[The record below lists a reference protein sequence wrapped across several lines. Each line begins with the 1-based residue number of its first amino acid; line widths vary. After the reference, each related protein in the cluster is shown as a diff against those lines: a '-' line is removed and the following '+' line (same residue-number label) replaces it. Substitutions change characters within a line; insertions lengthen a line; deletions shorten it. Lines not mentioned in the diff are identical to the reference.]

1 MKRQRT
7 TNNDSGGR
15 QWRPSTP
22 VAAMAA
28 IAFGWLTVATAH
40 DVANGTLAA
49 AIRASGHP
57 CGRVI
62 EKERTSKSASVWRVR
77 CNSGYF
83 EVTMKGDTATSVVAV
98 D

>member
-1 MKRQRT
+1 MNRQGTIDRDSRKRQL
-7 TNNDSGGR
+7 
-15 QWRPSTP
+15 RPSIAAT
-22 VAAMAA
+22 AMAA

-40 DVANGTLAA
+40 DVADGTLAA

-57 CGRVI
+57 CQRVI
-62 EKERTSKSASVWRVR
+62 EKESKGSSVWRVR

-83 EVTMKGDTATSVVAV
+83 EVTMKGDTATSVVTV

>member
-1 MKRQRT
+1 MNRQGTIDR
-7 TNNDSGGR
+7 DSVR
-15 QWRPSTP
+15 RHLRPSIA

-57 CGRVI
+57 CQRVI
-62 EKERTSKSASVWRVR
+62 EKERTSKSSSVWRVR

-83 EVTMKGDTATSVVAV
+83 EVTMKGDTATSVVTV

>member
-7 TNNDSGGR
+7 TNSDSGRR
-15 QWRPSTP
+15 QWRPSIP

-28 IAFGWLTVATAH
+28 IASGWLSVATAH

-49 AIRASGHP
+49 AIRASGQP
-57 CGRVI
+57 CDRVI
-62 EKERTSKSASVWRVR
+62 EKESKGASVWRVR

-83 EVTMKGDTATSVVAV
+83 EVTMKGNTATSVVAV